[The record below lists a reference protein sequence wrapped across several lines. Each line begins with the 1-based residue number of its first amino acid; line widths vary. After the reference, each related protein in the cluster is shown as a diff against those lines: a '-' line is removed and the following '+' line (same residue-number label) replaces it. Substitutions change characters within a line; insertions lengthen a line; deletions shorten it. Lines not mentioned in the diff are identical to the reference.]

1 MKEIIKKIGTT
12 KIILI
17 SLILVIIVGAI
28 LLSLPIC
35 NSKPM
40 KKIDSIFMAT
50 SAVCVTGLITVV
62 PIEQFTLVG
71 QVILLSLIQIGGIGF
86 MTLIAIVL
94 IVIGKKLNL
103 SDRLIIRESLNQDS
117 LKGLVKLVKKIC
129 IYTLI
134 IESLGACILSIKF
147 IPDFGLKR
155 GIWVAIFHSI
165 SSFCNAGFDIIG
177 TDSLIPYSDNFLV
190 CVTTMILIIIGG
202 LGFTVWND
210 IIENIKSKKKIKNLT
225 VHTKLVL
232 VITAVLLLLGG
243 VLTFIF
249 EKDNIQT
256 IGKNTLE
263 TKILKSA
270 FQSTTLRTAGFHTMP
285 QNELTSVSKFMAI
298 CYMFVGG
305 SPASTAGGIKTVTL

>member
-103 SDRLIIRESLNQDS
+103 SDRLIIKRI
-117 LKGLVKLVKKIC
+117 VK
-129 IYTLI
+129 
-134 IESLGACILSIKF
+134 
-147 IPDFGLKR
+147 PR
-155 GIWVAIFHSI
+155 
-165 SSFCNAGFDIIG
+165 
-177 TDSLIPYSDNFLV
+177 
-190 CVTTMILIIIGG
+190 
-202 LGFTVWND
+202 FT
-210 IIENIKSKKKIKNLT
+210 
-225 VHTKLVL
+225 
-232 VITAVLLLLGG
+232 
-243 VLTFIF
+243 
-249 EKDNIQT
+249 
-256 IGKNTLE
+256 
-263 TKILKSA
+263 
-270 FQSTTLRTAGFHTMP
+270 
-285 QNELTSVSKFMAI
+285 
-298 CYMFVGG
+298 
-305 SPASTAGGIKTVTL
+305 